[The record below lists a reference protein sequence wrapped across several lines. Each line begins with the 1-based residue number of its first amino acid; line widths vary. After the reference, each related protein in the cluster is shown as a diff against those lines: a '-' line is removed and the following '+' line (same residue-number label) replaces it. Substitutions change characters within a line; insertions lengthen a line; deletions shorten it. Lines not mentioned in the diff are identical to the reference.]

1 MKNSKLVLLSF
12 LHSLGVVVYV
22 SWVVYIMN
30 NANELFGQMND
41 MWGPMALILLF
52 TVSAGITGLLVFGR
66 PLYLFLNGL
75 KTEGVKLALYTIGF
89 LFLET
94 IIFLSGLA
102 LAR

>member
-1 MKNSKLVLLSF
+1 MKNSKLILLSF
-12 LHSLGVVVYV
+12 LHSLGVVIYV
-22 SWVVYIMN
+22 TWVVFIMI
-30 NANELFGQMND
+30 NAEKLFGQMND
-41 MWGPMALILLF
+41 MWGPIALLLLF

-75 KTEGVKLALYTIGF
+75 KTEGVKSALYTIGF

-102 LAR
+102 LFR